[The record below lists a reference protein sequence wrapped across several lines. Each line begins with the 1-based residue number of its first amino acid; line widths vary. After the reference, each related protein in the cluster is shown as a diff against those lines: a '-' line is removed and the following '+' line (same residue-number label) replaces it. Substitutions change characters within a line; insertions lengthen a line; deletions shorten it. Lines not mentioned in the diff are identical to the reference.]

1 MPAAGAAIAA
11 TEGAAAVAVGRAL
24 LLVLCAVLCWV
35 AAEDLQE
42 PQSAVDTSGQSGS
55 YWGQVWGRPCKYK
68 THTGT
73 QSARGR
79 ADTSLLLT
87 RAAKVAATEPSLG
100 VTLQVQPTP
109 AHIQQLED
117 ALQTQV
123 CC

>member
-1 MPAAGAAIAA
+1 
-11 TEGAAAVAVGRAL
+11 VGRTL